1 MSNTIYWDKLRIL
14 VTNSCNYRCPF
25 CHNEGQVSRKTIKT
39 MDFDKFKIL
48 IDAVKDEGI
57 SEICFSGGEPFLD
70 KNLIEMIRYAY
81 RNAEWEVCCASN
93 LSLIT
98 KEQVQQLADI
108 PLKFNIQFP
117 YTKAKKFHQSTGNGF
132 IDKIITNIR
141 MVRNA
146 GLEVGLNCVIQN
158 DIEADVRDM

>member
-81 RNAEWEVCCASN
+81 RNALRQAYQRQKNYSA
-93 LSLIT
+93 IT
-98 KEQVQQLADI
+98 LFVH
-108 PLKFNIQFP
+108 LKMDSKKL
-117 YTKAKKFHQSTGNGF
+117 YTG
-132 IDKIITNIR
+132 I
-141 MVRNA
+141 
-146 GLEVGLNCVIQN
+146 
-158 DIEADVRDM
+158 